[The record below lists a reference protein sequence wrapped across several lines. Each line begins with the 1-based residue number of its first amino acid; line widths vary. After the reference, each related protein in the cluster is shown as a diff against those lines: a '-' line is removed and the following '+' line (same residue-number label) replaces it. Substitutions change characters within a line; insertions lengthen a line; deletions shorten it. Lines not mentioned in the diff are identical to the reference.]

1 MRKCFAFHAHIEVF
15 FRKVAMFIVAL
26 SFKDLYIKSPISLDT
41 RANYSEKPY
50 LYLTTVL
57 DEDDIDKSFP
67 I

>member
-1 MRKCFAFHAHIEVF
+1 
-15 FRKVAMFIVAL
+15 MFIVAL
-26 SFKDLYIKSPISLDT
+26 SVKDLYIKSPISLDT